1 MTEQQLTYYF
11 ERYAQGKLSREE
23 RIVFTG
29 LLKDPANK
37 EIVQQILDR
46 DWPLWENNQLD
57 FSQEINRIEEGVAA
71 MIRDGHSFA
80 DTSPVEEE
88 VAEMIRADQ
97 PFFDPPPVRRVRF
110 LEKWGWAAAVL
121 LLLGAGTYF
130 YMASKKTG
138 IDVVKGKAIPTP
150 DILPGS
156 NKALLTLSDG
166 TTITLDSA
174 ASGAIAQ
181 QGGSSIVKTAGGE
194 IVYDTKGLSP
204 DKVMMNTMSTPRGG
218 QYRLTL
224 PDGTTVWLNAESSI
238 TFPAAFTGNDRKV
251 KVTGEV
257 YMEVVKNAKMP
268 FMVDVDGR
276 TTVEVL
282 GTSFNINSYT
292 NEGAIATTLVEGKVR
307 VLPGNI
313 TAVSASAEK
322 QQGAVTL
329 KPGQQAFQPN
339 NTTTINISSNAN
351 LEQVLAWKNGIFSFT
366 GKSFQSVMKDIERW
380 YDIQV
385 KYEGTIPTR
394 KLKGEMDRG
403 VQLTDLIRFLQG
415 FGLHVELKNRILVVG
430 EK

>member
-11 ERYAQGKLSREE
+11 ERYAQGNLSQEE
-23 RIVFTG
+23 RVVFAA

-46 DWPLWENNQLD
+46 DWPLWEHNQLD
-57 FSQEINRIEEGVAA
+57 FSQEIDRIEKGVSA
-71 MIRDGHSFA
+71 MIRAGQAFA
-80 DTSPVEEE
+80 DASPVEEE
-88 VAEMIRADQ
+88 VVEMIRADQ

-110 LEKWGWAAAVL
+110 LEKWGWAAAIL
-121 LLLGAGTYF
+121 ILLGAGTYF
-130 YMASKKTG
+130 YTTSKKTG
-138 IDVVKGKAIPTP
+138 TDVVKGKEIPAP
-150 DILPGS
+150 GVLPGS

-174 ASGAIAQ
+174 ASGAIAR
-181 QGGSSIVKTAGGE
+181 QGSASIVKKSGGE
-194 IVYDTKGLSP
+194 IVYDARGHSRGE
-204 DKVMMNTMSTPRGG
+204 VMMNTMSTPRGG
-218 QYRLTL
+218 QYHLTL
-224 PDGTTVWLNAESSI
+224 PDGTTVWLNAASSI
-238 TFPAAFTGNDRKV
+238 TFPVAFTGSDRKV

-257 YMEVVKNAKMP
+257 YMEVAKNASMP

-282 GTSFNINSYT
+282 GTSFNINSYAD
-292 NEGAIATTLVEGKVR
+292 EDAIATTLVEGKVR

-313 TAVSASAEK
+313 AAAK
-322 QQGAVTL
+322 GQQDGVTL

-339 NTTTINISSNAN
+339 NTATINISSGAN
-351 LEQVLAWKNGIFSFT
+351 LEQVLAWKNGNFSFT
-366 GKSFQSVMKDIERW
+366 GKSFPSVMKDIERW

-394 KLKGEMDRG
+394 KIKGEMDRG

-415 FGLHVELKNRILVVG
+415 FGLRVELKNRVLIVG

>member
-11 ERYAQGKLSREE
+11 ERYAQGTLSREE
-23 RIVFTG
+23 RVVFAD

-37 EIVQQILDR
+37 EMVQQILDR
-46 DWPLWENNQLD
+46 DWPLWEHNQLD
-57 FSQEINRIEEGVAA
+57 FSQETDRIEQGVAA
-71 MIRDGHSFA
+71 MIRA
-80 DTSPVEEE
+80 DHHFT
-88 VAEMIRADQ
+88 
-97 PFFDPPPVRRVRF
+97 DPPPVRRVRF

-121 LLLGAGTYF
+121 ILLGAGTYF

-138 IDVVKGKAIPTP
+138 PEVVKGKATPTQG
-150 DILPGS
+150 ILPGS

-181 QGGSSIVKTAGGE
+181 QGSSSIVKTTGGE
-194 IVYDTKGLSP
+194 IIYDARGQSQGE
-204 DKVMMNTMSTPRGG
+204 VMMNTMSTPRGG
-218 QYRLTL
+218 QYRITL
-224 PDGTTVWLNAESSI
+224 PDGTAVWLNAASSI
-238 TFPAAFTGNDRKV
+238 TFPAAFTGNNRKV

-257 YMEVVKNAKMP
+257 YMEVVKNAGMP

-276 TTVEVL
+276 TTIEVL

-292 NEGAIATTLVEGKVR
+292 NEGAIATTLVDGKVR

-313 TAVSASAEK
+313 TA
-322 QQGAVTL
+322 GAVTL
-329 KPGQQAFQPN
+329 NPGQQALQPN

-385 KYEGTIPTR
+385 RYEGAIPTR

-403 VQLTDLIRFLQG
+403 VQLNDLIRFLRG
-415 FGLHVELKNRILVVG
+415 FGLQVELKDRILVVG